1 MKTILAISDSHGDK
15 NDVLKVVADEKHD
28 YLFFMGD
35 GLRDIEDLTET
46 NVIKVAGNCD
56 IFFNFEAEV
65 ETLTI
70 ENVRVLITHGHR
82 YKVKYSLALI
92 EKEARERGI
101 NLVCFGHTHAPLV
114 QLIDGITY
122 VNPGSLKDGNYAVI
136 TVDGNKITATLK
148 RLD

>member
-1 MKTILAISDSHGDK
+1 MKTILAISDIHGAK
-15 NDVLKVVADEKHD
+15 NDVLKVIAEKHD

-35 GLRDIEDLTET
+35 GLRDIEDLTEP
-46 NVIKVAGNCD
+46 NIIKVAGNCD
-56 IFFNFEAEV
+56 IFFNYEPEV

-70 ENVRVLITHGHR
+70 EDVRVLITHGHR

-92 EKEARERGI
+92 EKEARERGV
-101 NLVCFGHTHAPLV
+101 NLVCFGHTHASKV
-114 QLIDGITY
+114 QVVDGITY
-122 VNPGSLKDGNYAVI
+122 VNPGSLKEGNYAII